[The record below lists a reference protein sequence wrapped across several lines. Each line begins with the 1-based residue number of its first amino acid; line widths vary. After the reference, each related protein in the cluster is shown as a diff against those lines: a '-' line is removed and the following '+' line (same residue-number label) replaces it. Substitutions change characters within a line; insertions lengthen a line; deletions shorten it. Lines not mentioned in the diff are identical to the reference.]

1 MKLELNPL
9 VDKYMID
16 GCMRCKYG
24 ATLEC
29 KVNTWRKELETL
41 RQIVLESGL
50 KEEIKWG
57 IPVYTLHNKNI
68 VSISAFKES
77 ANLSFFKGVLL
88 KDEEKILTQQGNIQ
102 SGRIIKFTNVKEIE
116 KLKDILSSYISEAI
130 TIEEKGKKVE
140 MNKNPEPIPEEL
152 TAFFEKDPTFKKAF
166 FNLTLGRQRGY
177 IIYFS
182 QSKNPQTRINRIEKY
197 KQQIFE
203 GIGFHD
209 NYKSKK

>member
-24 ATLEC
+24 ATLQC
-29 KVNTWRKELETL
+29 KINNWREELETL

-57 IPVYTLHNKNI
+57 IPVYTIHNKNI
-68 VSISAFKES
+68 ISISAFKES

-102 SGRIIKFTNVKEIE
+102 SGRIVKFTDIKQIE
-116 KLKDILSSYISEAI
+116 ELKHTLSSYISEAI
-130 TIEEKGKKVE
+130 TIEEKGQKVE
-140 MNKNPEPIPEEL
+140 MNKKPEPTPDEL
-152 TAFFEKDPTFKKAF
+152 IAFFEKDPTFKKAF
-166 FNLTLGRQRGY
+166 FNLTPGRQRGY

-182 QSKNPQTRINRIEKY
+182 QSKNTQTRINRIEKY
-197 KQQIFE
+197 KQQIFD
-203 GIGFHD
+203 GIGLHD